1 MKQISILV
9 MAVAV
14 ISCILSS
21 PAGGFDEEKLVNEL
35 RDYEKQDYYALQYLM
50 NKYQKR
56 QYLTLDDPLER
67 KRWIEDFW
75 AYKDPTPS
83 TERNERRIEHE
94 KRVKVARKLFGMDE
108 PPGWDDRGETLIRY
122 GMPSVRT
129 ETPGN
134 IGFYKMVPPGE
145 LWYYETLDMLIYF
158 QDFNLNGVY
167 IYAIEREGQTSR
179 QTLDQLK
186 AMRQFYTLSNTQRL
200 MFTTFNEIQSLI
212 DFNPDDIDYSAD
224 PDQRMNRIKSFHD
237 AIEKGKMEKS
247 KRNFYKYLSENP
259 TIYSFEVNYKPL
271 PVYFDIT
278 NFKTEGNLINS
289 EVGFEIPSEEIRF
302 MKKSGILEARV
313 NIGVMVRDL
322 DMKTVASGSDVINIS
337 QEEGDYFRGPQYIPG
352 QVSLM
357 LPPGYYRVGVEA
369 VDMNSS
375 HRGAYNTSVN
385 IEPMENRLAM
395 SDIKFASDIIESDGG
410 GKFARGGFKIIPHPT
425 RAYRIP
431 YPVTFY
437 FEIYGLDTDPAGRT
451 YYSVNYQITPV
462 GKRREGPVLKE
473 TSTAVSS
480 EFRSEGVGSAQ
491 IQRLQIATDNL
502 WKGRFRIT
510 VQVQDRR
517 SLKRVEKS
525 SKFSILD

>member
-1 MKQISILV
+1 MKQTTILI
-9 MAVAV
+9 AAV
-14 ISCILSS
+14 IAVSCILSS
-21 PAGGFDEEKLVNEL
+21 PAGAFDEKKLVAQL
-35 RDYEKQDYYALQYLM
+35 RDYEKKDYYALQYLM

-56 QYLTLDDPLER
+56 QYLTLDGPLQR
-67 KRWIEDFW
+67 KRWIENFW
-75 AYKDPTPS
+75 AYNDPTPS
-83 TERNERRIEHE
+83 TDRNERKIEHE
-94 KRVKVARKLFGMDE
+94 KRVRVARKIFGMDK

-129 ETPGN
+129 KTPGN

-186 AMRQFYTLSNTQRL
+186 AMSQFYTLSNTQRL
-200 MFTTFNEIQSLI
+200 MFTTFNEIESLV

-237 AIEKGKMEKS
+237 AVEKMKMEKS

-259 TIYSFEVNYKPL
+259 TIYSFEVDHKPL

-278 NFKTEGNLINS
+278 NFKTEGELINS
-289 EVGFEIPSEEIRF
+289 EVGFEIPQEEIRF
-302 MKKSGILEARV
+302 MKKSGRLEARV
-313 NIGVMVRDL
+313 NIGVMARDM
-322 DMKTVASGSDVINIS
+322 DMKTVASGSDVIDIS
-337 QEEGDYFRGPQYIPG
+337 QEEGDYFRGPLYIPG

-357 LPPGYYRVGVEA
+357 LPPGYYRVGIEA
-369 VDMNSS
+369 LDLNSG
-375 HRGAYNTSVN
+375 HRGVYNTSVN

-395 SDIKFASDIIESDGG
+395 SDIKFASDIIENAGG
-410 GKFARGGFKIIPHPT
+410 GKFERGGFKIIPHPT

-437 FEIYGLDTDPAGRT
+437 FEIYGLDTDREGRT
-451 YYSVNYQITPV
+451 HYSINYQITPV

-473 TSTAVSS
+473 TSTVVSS
-480 EFRSEGVGSAQ
+480 EFRSEGIGSTQ
-491 IQRLQIATDNL
+491 NQRLQIATENL

-510 VQVQDRR
+510 VEVQDRR
-517 SLKRVEKS
+517 SLRTVKKS
-525 SKFSILD
+525 SKFSILE